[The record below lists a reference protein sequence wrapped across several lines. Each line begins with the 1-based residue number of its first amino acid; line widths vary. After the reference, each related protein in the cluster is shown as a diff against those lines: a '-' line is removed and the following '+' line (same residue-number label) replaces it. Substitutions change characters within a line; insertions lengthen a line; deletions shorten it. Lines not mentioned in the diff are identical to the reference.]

1 MGGGAGL
8 GTWITLTS
16 SPGSSE
22 GGSGIRGRGAAQP
35 REVVGF
41 CSLGLFPSLI
51 FLVGLFRLAK
61 LGEEV
66 TVGKNDEAVIV
77 IGLGI
82 IAEEPPGVERCR
94 NSGRSV
100 LSNICFSVEE
110 FFSGDFLEE
119 LIVDL
124 PESFELKVEEGK
136 STLVSRNPVQI
147 YRK

>member
-22 GGSGIRGRGAAQP
+22 GGSGILGRGAAQP

-41 CSLGLFPSLI
+41 CSIGLFPSLI

-61 LGEEV
+61 LGAEV
-66 TVGKNDEAVIV
+66 TVGKKDEAVIV

-82 IAEEPPGVERCR
+82 AEEPPAVERCR

-124 PESFELKVEEGK
+124 PESFELNVEEGK

>member
-22 GGSGIRGRGAAQP
+22 GGSGILGRGAA
-35 REVVGF
+35 RELVGF
-41 CSLGLFPSLI
+41 CSVGLFFWSLI
-51 FLVGLFRLAK
+51 FLVGLFRLAR
-61 LGEEV
+61 LGAEV
-66 TVGKNDEAVIV
+66 TVGKNEEAVIV

-82 IAEEPPGVERCR
+82 AVEPPAVERCR

-124 PESFELKVEEGK
+124 PESFELNVEEGK

>member
-1 MGGGAGL
+1 M
-8 GTWITLTS
+8 
-16 SPGSSE
+16 
-22 GGSGIRGRGAAQP
+22 
-35 REVVGF
+35 
-41 CSLGLFPSLI
+41 
-51 FLVGLFRLAK
+51 VGLFRLAR
-61 LGEEV
+61 LGAEV
-66 TVGKNDEAVIV
+66 TVGKNEEAVIV

-82 IAEEPPGVERCR
+82 PEEPPGVERCR

-124 PESFELKVEEGK
+124 PESFELNVEEGK

>member
-22 GGSGIRGRGAAQP
+22 GGSGILGRGTA

-41 CSLGLFPSLI
+41 CSVGLFWSLI
-51 FLVGLFRLAK
+51 FLVGLFRLAR
-61 LGEEV
+61 LGAEV
-66 TVGKNDEAVIV
+66 TVGKNEEAVIV
-77 IGLGI
+77 IGLLG
-82 IAEEPPGVERCR
+82 IAEEPPGVGRCR

-124 PESFELKVEEGK
+124 PESFELNVEEGK

>member
-22 GGSGIRGRGAAQP
+22 GGSGILGRGAA

-41 CSLGLFPSLI
+41 CSLGLFWSLI
-51 FLVGLFRLAK
+51 FLVGLFRLAR
-61 LGEEV
+61 LGAEV
-66 TVGKNDEAVIV
+66 TVGKNEEAVIV
-77 IGLGI
+77 IGLG

-124 PESFELKVEEGK
+124 PESFELNVEEGK

>member
-35 REVVGF
+35 RELVGF
-41 CSLGLFPSLI
+41 CSLGLFFWSLI
-51 FLVGLFRLAK
+51 FLVGLFRLAR
-61 LGEEV
+61 LGAEV
-66 TVGKNDEAVIV
+66 TVGKNDEVVIV

-82 IAEEPPGVERCR
+82 AEEPPGVGRCR

-124 PESFELKVEEGK
+124 PESFELNVEEGK

>member
-35 REVVGF
+35 GELVGF
-41 CSLGLFPSLI
+41 CSVGLFPSLI

-61 LGEEV
+61 LGAEV

-82 IAEEPPGVERCR
+82 AEEPLGVERCR

-147 YRK
+147 

>member
-22 GGSGIRGRGAAQP
+22 GGSGILGRGAAQP
-35 REVVGF
+35 RELVGF
-41 CSLGLFPSLI
+41 CSVGLFPSLI
-51 FLVGLFRLAK
+51 FLVGLFRLAR
-61 LGEEV
+61 LGAEV
-66 TVGKNDEAVIV
+66 TVGKNEEAVIV
-77 IGLGI
+77 IGLG

-100 LSNICFSVEE
+100 LSNTCFSVEE